1 MLLGCRMCHIGG
13 IRQASTSQYY
23 DAVIVGGGMVGN
35 AMACALGQNPILS
48 SKRILLL
55 ERGKTSSVPKPTPE
69 HYSNRVSAVGP
80 AAISMFNKFGVW
92 DRLQNYR
99 VKKVKKLRVLDNCSR
114 AELEFDQPL
123 PHQEI
128 AYIIENNAI
137 VGVLFDRIKEAC
149 SSVEIRTQASV
160 KNCRL
165 PSSLLELAH
174 LELES
179 GESIETPLVI
189 GADGAG
195 SKVRQSMGVDYTS
208 FNYDQCGVVATLM
221 IETSG
226 KNDIAWQRFC
236 RNGPIA
242 YLPLTEKLSS
252 LVWTT
257 STQEAQRL
265 VALPKEEFVDELNRN
280 MFTEEN
286 QNDCVNKLLFSF
298 SKMPF
303 LSSDIRKA
311 LLPPHVVGLQG
322 DTRAAFPLG
331 FGHSHTY
338 TAPRCVL
345 IGDAAHRIHPL
356 GGQGVNLGW
365 NDVMVL
371 DQVLT
376 RAVSDGADLGALTY
390 LKDYDSE
397 AQRHN
402 LPVMV
407 SCDWLNRLYR
417 TNAAP
422 VVMLRSLGLAAFNRL
437 TPIKDLV
444 VSRLSTAAS

>member
-1 MLLGCRMCHIGG
+1 MCTRTG
-13 IRQASTSQYY
+13 YY
-23 DAVIVGGGMVGN
+23 GF
-35 AMACALGQNPILS
+35 Q
-48 SKRILLL
+48 
-55 ERGKTSSVPKPTPE
+55 
-69 HYSNRVSAVGP
+69 
-80 AAISMFNKFGVW
+80 
-92 DRLQNYR
+92 
-99 VKKVKKLRVLDNCSR
+99 
-114 AELEFDQPL
+114 
-123 PHQEI
+123 
-128 AYIIENNAI
+128 
-137 VGVLFDRIKEAC
+137 
-149 SSVEIRTQASV
+149 
-160 KNCRL
+160 
-165 PSSLLELAH
+165 
-174 LELES
+174 
-179 GESIETPLVI
+179 
-189 GADGAG
+189 
-195 SKVRQSMGVDYTS
+195 
-208 FNYDQCGVVATLM
+208 
-221 IETSG
+221 TSG

-338 TAPRCVL
+338 AAPRCVL

-437 TPIKDLV
+437 TPIKVPPVEILA
-444 VSRLSTAAS
+444 LFLT